1 MRKFHSVEQS
11 VRLVVRPNLSSTLAE
26 LVDAG
31 AKVTKPGDAGACETH
46 WQAKFH
52 GKSMSFRVS
61 WSLLRLNYLGAAPG
75 ACILYP
81 SHLLGSSW
89 RDEFGFT
96 EGWQTFF
103 CQTLSWKNVLEQVCS
118 SQPVFTLWQFCS
130 VAKGLRIHPWA
141 FLTSQAPLLH
151 DNCPAASTNIPK
163 HPQTGR

>member
-75 ACILYP
+75 ACVLYP
-81 SHLLGSSW
+81 SHLSGSP
-89 RDEFGFT
+89 
-96 EGWQTFF
+96 EGMSLALQRGDK
-103 CQTLSWKNVLEQVCS
+103 LS
-118 SQPVFTLWQFCS
+118 F
-130 VAKGLRIHPWA
+130 AKHSPERM
-141 FLTSQAPLLH
+141 S
-151 DNCPAASTNIPK
+151 
-163 HPQTGR
+163 